1 MNKIVKQT
9 DVLTAFLRSV
19 APSKGD
25 TPPAVQPE
33 LKIKEITATGTTFS
47 VGSKGNQSFVL
58 ILELAIDNPNYVGV
72 IVLFYN
78 AHNKTFTKLHGWPS
92 SALYPYGRFVSAS
105 LASGIVSLDFGKKT
119 IYIPKESKHY
129 IIYAE

>member
-1 MNKIVKQT
+1 MDKIVKQT
-9 DVLTAFLRSV
+9 DVLTTFLRSV

-33 LKIKEITATGTTFS
+33 LKVEEIAATGTTFA
-47 VGSKGNQSFVL
+47 VGSKGKSFIL
-58 ILELAIDNPNYVGV
+58 ILELAIDNPNYTGV

-92 SALYPYGRFVSAS
+92 SSLYPYGRFVSAS
-105 LASGIVSLDFGKKT
+105 LASGTVSLDFGKKT

>member
-19 APSKGD
+19 APTKGD

-33 LKIKEITATGTTFS
+33 LKVEEITATGTTFP
-47 VGSKGNQSFVL
+47 VGSIGNKSFVL
-58 ILELAIDNPNYVGV
+58 ILELAVDNPNYIGV

-119 IYIPKESKHY
+119 IYIPKESKYY

>member
-78 AHNKTFTKLHGWPS
+78 ANNKTFTKLHGWPS

-105 LASGIVSLDFGKKT
+105 LASGIVGLDFGKKT

>member
-33 LKIKEITATGTTFS
+33 LKVEEITATGTAFP
-47 VGSKGNQSFVL
+47 VGSKGNKSFVL
-58 ILELAIDNPNYVGV
+58 ILELAVGNPNYTGV

-92 SALYPYGRFVSAS
+92 FALYPYGRFVSAS
-105 LASGIVSLDFGKKT
+105 LASGIVNLDFGEKI

>member
-9 DVLTAFLRSV
+9 DVLTALLRSV

-33 LKIKEITATGTTFS
+33 LKVEEITATGTTFS
-47 VGSKGNQSFVL
+47 VGSKGNKSFVL
-58 ILELAIDNPNYVGV
+58 MLELAIDNPNYVGV

-92 SALYPYGRFVSAS
+92 FALYPYGRFVSAS

>member
-1 MNKIVKQT
+1 MNKITKQT

-33 LKIKEITATGTTFS
+33 LKVKEITATGTTFS
-47 VGSKGNQSFVL
+47 VGSKGNKSFIL
-58 ILELAIDNPNYVGV
+58 ILELAVDNPNYTGV

-92 SALYPYGRFVSAS
+92 FALYPYGRFVSAS
-105 LASGIVSLDFGKKT
+105 LTSGIVSLDFGKKT

>member
-33 LKIKEITATGTTFS
+33 LKVKEITATGTTFS